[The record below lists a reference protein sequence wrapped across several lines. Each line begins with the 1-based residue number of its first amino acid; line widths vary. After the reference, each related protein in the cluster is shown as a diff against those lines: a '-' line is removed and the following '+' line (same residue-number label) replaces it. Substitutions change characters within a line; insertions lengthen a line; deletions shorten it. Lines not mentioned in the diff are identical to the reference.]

1 MKEKISYSKLALDAM
16 YRASKIAQK
25 KATERGLKVPIW
37 KDGKIIYLESKKHNK
52 KIQRTV

>member
-1 MKEKISYSKLALDAM
+1 MKEKIAYSKFALDAM

-25 KATERGLKVPIW
+25 KATERGLKMPIW